1 MWEKGNHDINVEE
14 DGDEFRII
22 IIHNDMMMMVII
34 IGEVVIIKQ
43 LSWRH
48 ECLQNTNKQIPHW
61 PPSEF
66 AAVNNASQCFGQV
79 QLIHWIISLISEWL
93 RSYAFKSKLTE
104 HCKPAITEK
113 IKIIKKYKIKN

>member
-43 LSWRH
+43 
-48 ECLQNTNKQIPHW
+48 
-61 PPSEF
+61 
-66 AAVNNASQCFGQV
+66 
-79 QLIHWIISLISEWL
+79 
-93 RSYAFKSKLTE
+93 
-104 HCKPAITEK
+104 
-113 IKIIKKYKIKN
+113 